1 MMTSSEA
8 AGRSLELGTAGGGQ
22 IVKKRAGE
30 GGQETSVAE
39 LAAKRSRSR
48 RKQAYKVR
56 QWAGVRSLRSA
67 GKIIAW

>member
-22 IVKKRAGE
+22 IVEKGAGE
-30 GGQETSVAE
+30 GGQETSVQS
-39 LAAKRSRSR
+39 LQPR
-48 RKQAYKVR
+48 RVGAGDKVR
-56 QWAGVRSLRSA
+56 QWAGARSPRSV